1 MWAEA
6 FVPSFIEVLP
16 LISAFLMQFK
26 IKEMK
31 GKAACERLYKQDSRG
46 ALKGSFVRGFGRL
59 SPKGEARGSAA
70 SGPRS
75 GGSGHWA
82 PPARHQ
88 TSHPQLS
95 RSHPSGSDSR
105 AERALGCWAKG
116 TCVLTWR
123 DAACQ
128 PELSPPSAF
137 VGIVHA
143 FHHDKN

>member
-46 ALKGSFVRGFGRL
+46 ALKGSFVRGFP
-59 SPKGEARGSAA
+59 PKGEARGSSVA
-70 SGPRS
+70 GPRS
-75 GGSGHWA
+75 RGSGHWG

-88 TSHPQLS
+88 TSDPQLS
-95 RSHPSGSDSR
+95 QPHPSGSDSR
-105 AERALGCWAKG
+105 AEQALGCWAKG
-116 TCVLTWR
+116 TCVLTRR

-128 PELSPPSAF
+128 PEPSPPLAF